1 MASGSVLL
9 WGVIFGSIGIG
20 FFTYGKK
27 QKKAV
32 PLFTGIVLIML
43 PYLIFNAAVL
53 VMVGLVVAAVP
64 FFVKI

>member
-1 MASGSVLL
+1 MPSGAVLL

-27 QKKAV
+27 QEKAV
-32 PLFTGIVLIML
+32 PLLVGIVLIML
-43 PYLIFNAAVL
+43 PYLISNVIVL
-53 VMVGLVVAAVP
+53 VMVGVVVAAVP